1 VPAGRG
7 PTLLRWGLA
16 LAALVGVV
24 ALLPQLTARL
34 SRQTDPPPETQRG
47 HEVQDIRAIAALQEA
62 FNQDPGHVRVVLL
75 LSPT

>member
-1 VPAGRG
+1 MPEGRG
-7 PTLLRWGLA
+7 RTLLRWGLA
-16 LAALVGVV
+16 LAALVAVV

-34 SRQTDPPPETQRG
+34 SRQTDAPAEAQRG
-47 HEVQDIRAIAALQEA
+47 HQVQDIGTIAAVQEA